1 MIIYTTRYG
10 QRTTEKESIDSART
24 RDAII
29 RYVQRAK
36 KNGAIIKTN
45 SWKSAYWGR
54 WAFSFHIFPTQED
67 YDRECEWYARMGITP
82 DWEKSREIC

>member
-10 QRTTEKESIDSART
+10 QRTTEKESINDSKT

-29 RYVQRAK
+29 RYVKKAK
-36 KNGAIIKTN
+36 KDGAIIKTN

-54 WAFSFHIFPTQED
+54 MTFAFYIFPTQED
-67 YDRECEWYARMGITP
+67 YDRECQWYARMGISP
-82 DWEKSREIC
+82 DWEKSHERC